1 MTGRQDLFQQAMN
14 QGHSAAWDQM
24 WERAS
29 VYYRQA
35 LEEFPDHPQAL
46 SNLGL
51 ALYQMQQYDES
62 LRVYQRAARAVP
74 NDPLPIE
81 KVAEVFERLGH
92 LPQAAQ
98 TSLLAAE
105 LYLKNRD
112 ANKAIE
118 NWLRV
123 ARLTPENLAAHS
135 RLALVYER
143 MGEKQPAVQE
153 YLAVASL
160 YQSAGDLEKAAR
172 AVSEALKILPNSEEA
187 IQGVE
192 LLQQGKPLPKPA
204 RPHGSTAPLRMAQ
217 VRQLE
222 APQAEQ
228 SEGSDPVAQARQR
241 ALTEL
246 ANLLFETPQENTEE
260 PASRRGLAS
269 IMRGTG
275 GSSRP
280 VDQNRILLHLSQ
292 LVDLQTQGQN
302 VQAAEELERAIEA
315 GLDRA
320 AGAFDLGCLQAQNGE
335 NEAALK
341 YLQSSVK
348 HADFALGSR
357 LLMGNLL
364 YKTGRMKEASIQYLE
379 ALRLADAQVVDTDQ
393 ADDLRQL
400 YEPLMEA
407 QRQEND
413 PEAQARLC
421 ENVSQML
428 MRSDWRV
435 QLASARNQLPA
446 QQPGETPVPLAEIL
460 TQARSG
466 QVVEMINTVHKLA
479 NRGELRSAMEE
490 AFFALQH
497 APTYLPLH
505 TLMGE
510 LLLKQDL
517 TQDAIT
523 KFMVVARTY
532 NTRGESGRAIDM
544 YRRIIE
550 LAPMDL
556 GARSSLI
563 EQFVSRG
570 QVDYALGE
578 YIKLA
583 DVYYDLADLGMAR
596 KTFTDALR
604 LAQQS
609 RVDRS
614 WRVRILHRMADIDLQ
629 SLDWRQALRIFEQ
642 IRTLQPDDEKA
653 RASLVELNFRLGQE
667 PQALGELD
675 NYLTYLINAGQREQ
689 AVVFVEGLSRENPER
704 CSVRQRVAELYR
716 LAGREA
722 DAIHELDAVGEAML
736 EAGDRA
742 GALRAIETILTLNPP
757 NKAEYLKLLAQLR
770 GN

>member
-62 LRVYQRAARAVP
+62 LRVYQRAARAIP